1 MARKAL
7 DPGTTIGRYKIR
19 TQLYQDAAGITYTGE
34 AIAEGDDRQRVYI
47 REFCPGALT
56 RRRKEGIF
64 PARRAM
70 KDDFDKALAQQ
81 TDKFDRVVSIQEKGF
96 ICGREKIEANNTV
109 YLVTNWPSGE
119 HLAAVMKRDGA
130 FSPGFTRSLLANLV
144 PALKAIEAA
153 GLVLTEL
160 TPERMFRRE
169 NGFPLIAFPDRMEV
183 ANNTPASECP
193 EFRHTPYTA
202 PEYLEDSEV
211 APGPVSNV
219 YALAASLFFLITTK
233 PPASAKSRKAAL
245 AEGEPDPL
253 RLDDLEE
260 RLHDD
265 PILFSALDHS
275 LRLDPTDRL
284 ASIAGL
290 ETAMS
295 FIAMDVDEDDTEPAA
310 GLSTG
315 KRDKLAPA
323 WWRPAAIAGA
333 VIAIALTATPFVM
346 TMDFSNAD
354 EAVAP
359 VMVATPATNPPP
371 EAATVEV
378 SATETSDPFPA
389 DSPVNPPAEEDIIP
403 DAVQA
408 WLSVDQTDP
417 SAVLAFYREYEADEQ
432 VAPQARAR
440 WLTLEADA
448 WTNLGGT
455 PSQEALTGFIET
467 FGMDAPDFAR
477 YRAEAAAQLD
487 TLTTPDTQEEP
498 APAAP
503 PDPVDETEDTEPD
516 LIDPIETE
524 EPLVETAT
532 EATDPGPIAETEGET
547 QADATGP
554 TGPAIG
560 DILNDCDT
568 CPPAQIVSLV
578 EDGTG
583 LAVALHETTIAEFRS
598 FLTATGRP
606 EGTGCFVQQTGTT
619 SVWRY
624 DSGAGYSA
632 PGYPV
637 TDAHPAVC
645 VSYADATA
653 FAAWVSAQSGAS
665 WRLPTGEEWRSI
677 AGSTPD
683 AGSSCNA
690 GNFADQTLAS
700 EDVQL
705 PAASCNDSS
714 SFASPASGEALSGL
728 YGNVAEWVDACQ
740 NGDCSRRLALGGSW
754 AAGPSLFR
762 SGLEETYSPNSRANT
777 LGFRLI
783 RVME

>member
-34 AIAEGDDRQRVYI
+34 ATAEGDDRKRVYI
-47 REFCPGALT
+47 REFCPAELT
-56 RRRKEGIF
+56 RRRKEAIF

-70 KDDFDKALAQQ
+70 KDDFEKALARQS
-81 TDKFDRVVSIQEKGF
+81 DKFDRVVSIQEKGF
-96 ICGREKIEANNTV
+96 ICGREKITANNTT
-109 YLVTNWPSGE
+109 YLVTNWPEGE

-130 FSPGFTRSLLANLV
+130 FSPGFTRSLLANLF
-144 PALKAIEAA
+144 PTLKAIEAA

-183 ANNTPASECP
+183 ASNTPASERP

-202 PEYLEDSEV
+202 PEYLEDSDT

-233 PPASAKSRKAAL
+233 PPASAKVRTAAL

-260 RLHDD
+260 SLHDD
-265 PILFSALDHS
+265 PILYSALEHS
-275 LRLDPTDRL
+275 LKLDPKDRI

-290 ETAMS
+290 QTAMS
-295 FIAMDVDEDDTEPAA
+295 FIAMDVDEDHTEPAA

-323 WWRPAAIAGA
+323 WWRPAAIAG
-333 VIAIALTATPFVM
+333 VVVAIALTATPFLMSV
-346 TMDFSNAD
+346 DFGNAD
-354 EAVAP
+354 EQDAP
-359 VMVATPATNPPP
+359 VTALAPSTNPAP
-371 EAATVEV
+371 EAVPVDV
-378 SATETSDPFPA
+378 SETEIINTIPA
-389 DSPVNPPAEEDIIP
+389 DSPVDPPLEEKVTP
-403 DAVQA
+403 DVIQA

-417 SAVLAFYREYEADEQ
+417 GAVLNFYRTHRDDER

-440 WLTLEADA
+440 WLMLEADA
-448 WTNLGGT
+448 WAELDSTPTPESLTAFLDTFGT
-455 PSQEALTGFIET
+455 EPPRFARYVSEAQSRLEALTAPAEPLPAET
-467 FGMDAPDFAR
+467 V
-477 YRAEAAAQLD
+477 
-487 TLTTPDTQEEP
+487 TPVDPVPTEPEPEETP
-498 APAAP
+498 AP
-503 PDPVDETEDTEPD
+503 EP
-516 LIDPIETE
+516 E
-524 EPLVETAT
+524 
-532 EATDPGPIAETEGET
+532 
-547 QADATGP
+547 
-554 TGPAIG
+554 GPAIG
-560 DILNDCDT
+560 DILNDCEA
-568 CPPAQIVSLV
+568 CPPAQIVTLI

-583 LAVALHETTIAEFRS
+583 LAIALHETTIADFRS
-598 FLTATGRP
+598 FLAATGRA
-606 EGTGCFVQQTGTT
+606 EGTGCFVQQTGST

-624 DSGAGYSA
+624 DSSAGYSS

-645 VSYADATA
+645 VSYDEANAYA
-653 FAAWVSAQSGAS
+653 SWVSAQSGED
-665 WRLPTGEEWRSI
+665 WRIPTGEEWRAI
-677 AGSTPD
+677 AGTSPD
-683 AGSSCNA
+683 AGSACGA

-705 PAASCNDSS
+705 PVASCSDGA
-714 SFASPASGEALSGL
+714 SFATPASGDTVSGL
-728 YGNVAEWVDACQ
+728 FGNVAEWVDTCQ
-740 NGDCSRRLALGGSW
+740 NGDCNRRLALGGSW

-777 LGFRLI
+777 LGFRLVRI
-783 RVME
+783 VD